1 MKHLACTLAT
11 SGLLLFS
18 SQAFAQDGGMPDGS
32 ADGGPQLD
40 PGEVLAMYCED
51 VELDCTTA
59 PLHYDKTIDLPFAFD
74 WDTGWIPNGSDLQVR
89 FFVKVPAETRVALD
103 GNLQTEWPPA
113 LRHLTP
119 GLRNGG
125 YLSFDYGLEV
135 GAEAKFDVSVLGVH
149 VKWQGDIPFIP
160 QVDFHLQRQKTFDSW
175 AFDGSPPA
183 QAFTDEFRLLEVNL
197 AGLAG
202 IPSQLGKGGVA
213 LDVYGELSAV
223 YTTERIVVE
232 PANKDIEDKGDSTNS
247 DFLGGAFAEF
257 DVWPEGNVSYTG
269 AIHLVPTF
277 FIEVLGFDFDI
288 PIIDYPI
295 DFPLGDQKF
304 VFDPVRV
311 HVPLPDIPTPANNVI
326 DFGSVTVGDR
336 AAQTLTL
343 ENNGEAKAR
352 VTGFLGATNAEHFT
366 LLSANEY
373 IESMQT
379 GDLNLRFNP
388 KKAGSFSTEVTLV
401 TNDPDN
407 RFITYTLKG
416 TGVGQDLPEYP
427 GGTGGGANGG
437 GSAGPGA
444 QDASGCGCR
453 TVGSSATGSSPL
465 NSSNSAGLL
474 VGLGFAFLIGRRRRF
489 PKANA

>member
-1 MKHLACTLAT
+1 MKHLACTLAVG
-11 SGLLLFS
+11 GLLLSS

-89 FFVKVPAETRVALD
+89 FFVKVPAETRVKLD

-135 GAEAKFDVSVLGVH
+135 GAEARFDVSVLGVH

-232 PANKDIEDKGDSTNS
+232 PANKDIEDKGDSTSS

-257 DVWPEGNVSYTG
+257 DVWPEGSVSYTG

-311 HVPLPDIPTPANNVI
+311 HVPLPDIPTPENNVI
-326 DFGSVTVGDR
+326 DFGTVTVGDR
-336 AAQTLTL
+336 GAETLTL
-343 ENNGEAKAR
+343 ENLGEAKAR
-352 VTGFLGATNAEHFT
+352 VTGFLGSTNAEHFS
-366 LLSANEY
+366 LLTSNEY
-373 IESMQT
+373 IDSMQS
-379 GDLNLRFNP
+379 GEINLRFNP
-388 KKAGSFSTEVTLV
+388 KKSGSFSTDVTFV

-427 GGTGGGANGG
+427 EDPGSGGSNGGGA
-437 GSAGPGA
+437 AGPQT

-453 TVGSSATGSSPL
+453 AVGSPTPFSS
-465 NSSNSAGLL
+465 SHSAGLL

-489 PKANA
+489 PEAKA